1 MSHVIIG
8 TAGHIDHGK
17 TTLIKRLTGIET
29 DRLEEEKRRGIT
41 IDLGFAFFDLPSGKR
56 AGIVDVPGHERFIKN
71 MLAGVSGIDLVLL
84 VVSAEEGVMPQTQEH
99 LDILTLLEVKKGIVV
114 LTKAD
119 LVEPEW
125 LEMVKQEIAEKLKDT
140 FLETAPMIAV
150 SAISG
155 FGIPELVSAIDEMV
169 DLVPAKRVQDA
180 TRLPVDR
187 VFTMTGF
194 GTVVTGT
201 LTEGIMHE
209 GQLLN
214 LFPSGQEVK
223 VRKLQVHSEEVPT
236 AYAGQRVAV
245 NLSNIK
251 KSEIHRGDVL
261 AAANSLK
268 TSHMID
274 VEMRLLK
281 SYHRELLNWTRL
293 RLYQGTKEVLCRL
306 VLIDREVLKP
316 GETCFAQLRLEEAV
330 AFKYGDRFVL
340 RFYSPLET
348 LGGGFVLDPNAIKH
362 KRFNEEVIEGFLQKQ
377 NGTQDSFVADAL
389 YRLSPNLPTLN
400 DLTEQTGIVKEEI
413 LRITAELIEQGT
425 ALKLG
430 DVYLHMAF
438 AEEKEE
444 ELLKVLNEFHL
455 KNPLKI
461 GIGKEELRTRIFKA
475 SKVKIFD
482 ELLNLYIKKDMIGLV
497 GQFVSLNQFKIELT
511 KEQLSKKNVLIETY
525 LEAEFSP
532 LNTIEQLSKLQFTS
546 KDKDLIEY
554 ILATGELVKLDESL
568 MIHSKWLEEAK
579 LKLKTYFETHENVE
593 LGAFRDLLGCSRKIV
608 VMILEY
614 FDAIKFTV
622 RYENHRR
629 LK

>member
-84 VVSAEEGVMPQTQEH
+84 VISADEGIMPQTQEH
-99 LDILTLLEVKKGIVV
+99 LDILSLLEVKKGIVV

-125 LEMVKQEIAEKLKDT
+125 LEMVKQEVSDKLKDT
-140 FLETAPMIAV
+140 FLQDAPLIPVSAV
-150 SAISG
+150 SGLGVDA
-155 FGIPELVSAIDEMV
+155 LVKVIDEMV
-169 DLVPAKRVQDA
+169 ESVPSKRTQDA
-180 TRLPVDR
+180 ARLPVDR

-201 LTEGIMHE
+201 LTEGILVE
-209 GQLLN
+209 GQTLN
-214 LFPSGQEVK
+214 LFPSGQEAK
-223 VRKLQVHSEEVPT
+223 IRKIQVHSKDVNT
-236 AYAGQRVAV
+236 AFAGQRVAV
-245 NLSNIK
+245 NLANVK
-251 KSEIHRGDVL
+251 KTEVHRGDVL
-261 AAANSLK
+261 AAPNSLK

-281 SYHRELLNWTRL
+281 SYHREIQNWTRL

-306 VLIDREVLKP
+306 VLLDREVLKP
-316 GETCFAQLRLEEAV
+316 GESCFAQLRLEEPV

-348 LGGGFVLDPNAIKH
+348 LGGGIVLDPNALKH
-362 KRFNEEVIEGFLQKQ
+362 KRFKEEVIEGFLQKQ
-377 NGTQDSFVADAL
+377 NGNQDSFIADAL
-389 YRLSPNLPTLN
+389 YRLSPNLPTIA
-400 DLTEQTGIVKEEI
+400 DLTEQSGIVKEEV
-413 LRITAELIEQGT
+413 LRMMETAIEQGT

-430 DVYLHMAF
+430 ESYIHMAF
-438 AEEKEE
+438 VEEKAED
-444 ELLKVLNEFHL
+444 LLRVLNEYHL
-455 KNPLKI
+455 KYPLKL

-482 ELLNLYIKKDMIGLV
+482 ELLNIYMKKDMIRLE
-497 GQFVSLNQFKIELT
+497 GQYVALCQFKIELT
-511 KEQLSKKNVLIETY
+511 KEQAQKRDILLDTY
-525 LEAEFSP
+525 LKAEFSP
-532 LNTIEQLSKLQFTS
+532 VNTADQLSKLQFGA
-546 KDKDLIEY
+546 KDKDLMDY
-554 ILATGELVKLDESL
+554 ILASGDLIKLDEGL
-568 MIHSKWLEEAK
+568 LIHAKWLGDARSK
-579 LKLKTYFETHENVE
+579 LQTHFETHENVE
-593 LGAFRDLLGCSRKIV
+593 LGEFRDLLGTSRKV
-608 VMILEY
+608 AVLILEY
-614 FDAIKFTV
+614 FDSIKFTI
-622 RYENHRR
+622 RHENHRR